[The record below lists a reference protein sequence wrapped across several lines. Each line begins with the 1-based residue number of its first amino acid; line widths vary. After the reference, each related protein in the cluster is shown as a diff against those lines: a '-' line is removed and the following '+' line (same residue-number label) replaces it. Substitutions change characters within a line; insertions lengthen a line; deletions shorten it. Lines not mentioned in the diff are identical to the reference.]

1 MTRVFCMLLVL
12 CVLLSSCTGAA
23 PFQNEEL
30 LRPPRLTEEQREIE
44 NALIASV
51 NSENLTFKYPKSG
64 EHRSAFIFQDI
75 DGDSQ
80 DEALVFYM
88 TNASDST
95 FLSVLDR
102 MPDGKWY
109 SPYAIG
115 GPEGNV
121 EFVEF
126 APMTDPSSYDILVGW
141 SDVSGQQKR
150 LAIYSYLNG
159 RLENR
164 LKDGPQSYETYLA
177 ADLDGDQLSELALIS
192 IDRDDRSHWLHL
204 FAYNGFTVDVYAN
217 DVALSDYMMG
227 CAGIISGRISQT
239 DPRIG
244 IFIDEILEDTL
255 VTEVFVCERPS
266 GEDNRRSAGKFL
278 RNIIWEDMSDLS
290 EDPPADG
297 AGSLEDDSGEINAF
311 TLYELTRRSGN
322 TDICRDLNG
331 DGIIEIPTGRLMPGY
346 EDYDAADQI
355 YLTQYKHL
363 QNNAL
368 GNVYSAAINWNS
380 GYQVEFPPSWVDH
393 VTVVNQP
400 ENNEWRFIEY
410 NSQLQNNPL
419 EDWSSELMR
428 IRVVSHKDYQDRSI
442 ENYTVLAVR
451 GAFTYYAYIPETAS
465 GSLSITMEQ
474 LKDKMFSL
482 TERKGVFET

>member
-1 MTRVFCMLLVL
+1 M
-12 CVLLSSCTGAA
+12 
-23 PFQNEEL
+23 
-30 LRPPRLTEEQREIE
+30 
-44 NALIASV
+44 
-51 NSENLTFKYPKSG
+51 
-64 EHRSAFIFQDI
+64 
-75 DGDSQ
+75 
-80 DEALVFYM
+80 
-88 TNASDST
+88 
-95 FLSVLDR
+95 
-102 MPDGKWY
+102 
-109 SPYAIG
+109 
-115 GPEGNV
+115 
-121 EFVEF
+121 
-126 APMTDPSSYDILVGW
+126 
-141 SDVSGQQKR
+141 
-150 LAIYSYLNG
+150 
-159 RLENR
+159 
-164 LKDGPQSYETYLA
+164 
-177 ADLDGDQLSELALIS
+177 
-192 IDRDDRSHWLHL
+192 
-204 FAYNGFTVDVYAN
+204 
-217 DVALSDYMMG
+217 
-227 CAGIISGRISQT
+227 
-239 DPRIG
+239 
-244 IFIDEILEDTL
+244 
-255 VTEVFVCERPS
+255 
-266 GEDNRRSAGKFL
+266 
-278 RNIIWEDMSDLS
+278 
-290 EDPPADG
+290 
-297 AGSLEDDSGEINAF
+297 
-311 TLYELTRRSGN
+311 TRRSGN